1 MFISD
6 KPLVK
11 AKVTFDDHTFIGLNE
26 VTHTAIQQ
34 PKQPNITP
42 VKSNKIND
50 VHNGIEEVTNSKVVS
65 CEPENR
71 GNHYILCYHEKHLI
85 RYILHI
91 HLIKIQLLN
100 YVMYSMV
107 S

>member
-11 AKVTFDDHTFIGLNE
+11 AKVTSDDHTFIGLNE
-26 VTHTAIQQ
+26 VTRTAIQQ
-34 PKQPNITP
+34 PKQLNITP

-50 VHNGIEEVTNSKVVS
+50 VHNGIKEVTNSKAVS

-71 GNHYILCYHEKHLI
+71 GNHHILCYHDKHLI
-85 RYILHI
+85 WYTPHQNSIVKSWYICHG
-91 HLIKIQLLN
+91 
-100 YVMYSMV
+100 
-107 S
+107 